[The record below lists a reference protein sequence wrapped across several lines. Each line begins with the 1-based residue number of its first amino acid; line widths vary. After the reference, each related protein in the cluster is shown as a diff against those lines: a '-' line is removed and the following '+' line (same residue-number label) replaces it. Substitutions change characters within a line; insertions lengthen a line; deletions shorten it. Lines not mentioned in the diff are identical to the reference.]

1 MLYSCKACGRG
12 FDSSE
17 GILFC
22 PFCGTAYQDSA
33 PAQQETTTRIV
44 IGSDSERTVQ
54 EKYWELTRGEIFELR
69 IAWSAKIPD
78 LRDFDRARIRVPW
91 WDFSSRRC
99 TSNAELARRCD
110 QLLAKIGEY
119 LQSKQPVRPRLP
131 IVDLPQQIEYIDATC
146 SAMEKA
152 LGQPVSPRP
161 VFAYTPPEPAQKTE
175 ESPEPWRKLWE
186 TVESVKPRLYA
197 LSGEYG
203 LFAVRP
209 PQAEWIKENDEEDD
223 EELPILNPEKLSA
236 DLLRLS
242 KQPYDP
248 LFDDDCGEFSQL
260 FWKSVEQLAPAV
272 NRICGLTALIAQEH
286 AKISALGDYMNA
298 WQERLRL
305 TLDRVYQAQRE
316 DMLTVY
322 TRAQQVLQDAAARP
336 DNSGE

>member
-131 IVDLPQQIEYIDATC
+131 IVDLPQQIEY
-146 SAMEKA
+146 
-152 LGQPVSPRP
+152 
-161 VFAYTPPEPAQKTE
+161 
-175 ESPEPWRKLWE
+175 
-186 TVESVKPRLYA
+186 
-197 LSGEYG
+197 LS
-203 LFAVRP
+203 
-209 PQAEWIKENDEEDD
+209 
-223 EELPILNPEKLSA
+223 
-236 DLLRLS
+236 
-242 KQPYDP
+242 
-248 LFDDDCGEFSQL
+248 
-260 FWKSVEQLAPAV
+260 
-272 NRICGLTALIAQEH
+272 LIH
-286 AKISALGDYMNA
+286 I
-298 WQERLRL
+298 
-305 TLDRVYQAQRE
+305 
-316 DMLTVY
+316 
-322 TRAQQVLQDAAARP
+322 
-336 DNSGE
+336 